1 MRAAAADLSTGPR
14 AQLVFLIHLR
24 EILVL
29 NPRPLW
35 LDLDQEK
42 REGWLCGE
50 VGIECELRV
59 QGFAAA
65 AAAEQAG

>member
-1 MRAAAADLSTGPR
+1 M
-14 AQLVFLIHLR
+14 
-24 EILVL
+24 VL

-42 REGWLCGE
+42 REGRLCGE

-59 QGFAAA
+59 QGFVAA
-65 AAAEQAG
+65 AAAEQAE

>member
-1 MRAAAADLSTGPR
+1 M
-14 AQLVFLIHLR
+14 
-24 EILVL
+24 VL

-59 QGFAAA
+59 QGFVAAA
-65 AAAEQAG
+65 AAAEQAE